1 MKTTHWIIIALVIG
15 AVVYFYNR
23 GKAVEQNEQNQQK
36 GEIYY

>member
-23 GKAVEQNEQNQQK
+23 GKAVEQNELNHEQNQ
-36 GEIYY
+36 

>member
-23 GKAVEQNEQNQQK
+23 GKAVEQNERK
-36 GEIYY
+36 GENSTGK